1 MECLVNAQI
10 LEISFGR
17 LFPYETGQ
25 KMF

>member
-17 LFPYETGQ
+17 LFPFETGQ